1 MKTTPP
7 IYVTQFGLYLY
18 SDGIIRC
25 KGRLNNAPLSDSSKS
40 PIILP
45 SKHHFIDFIVKD
57 VNEQA
62 YHSGINTTLSRIR
75 ERYWIIRGRKT
86 VKRNLNSC
94 VLCKNIEGVAY
105 KPRNLPDSPE
115 SRVSKGPPFS
125 HSGVDFAGPLYL
137 RHENIT
143 QN

>member
-7 IYVTQFGLYLY
+7 IYVTQFGLYLD

-105 KPRNLPDSPE
+105 KPRNLPDLPE
-115 SRVSKGPPFS
+115 SRVSKDPPFS

-137 RHENIT
+137 RHENRT